1 MAWLQQGGTAV
12 TSLSVHPLL
21 SDMLDPCSISPCGR
35 VIIQVHPLG

>member
-21 SDMLDPCSISPCGR
+21 SFPHVRSLQYLTLWQSHHTS
-35 VIIQVHPLG
+35 